1 MSIIWL
7 RQGKELSERRW
18 KVASWIPNKVQ
29 TPSELYWILYIE
41 LLEIEDKAED
51 VLKKP
56 YDLDGSLHFSRG

>member
-1 MSIIWL
+1 MKEDGKLHLGYPII
-7 RQGKELSERRW
+7 
-18 KVASWIPNKVQ
+18 Q
-29 TPSELYWILYIE
+29 TLSELYWILYIE